1 MARETISKDRQ
12 AKDTH
17 DLDQRIA
24 ELVSQVRTAQE
35 NIDSLNMEIEQAK
48 DELRALLQE
57 RGGNWSDD
65 VGYARLTSEGVRTI
79 YDTKALDELIIKDP
93 LHYGW
98 LKDYRNE
105 STVRSTVQVK

>member
-1 MARETISKDRQ
+1 M
-12 AKDTH
+12 
-17 DLDQRIA
+17 
-24 ELVSQVRTAQE
+24 
-35 NIDSLNMEIEQAK
+35 
-48 DELRALLQE
+48 
-57 RGGNWSDD
+57 
-65 VGYARLTSEGVRTI
+65 GYARLTSEGVRTI